1 MAAVHDQIGRFPVQ
15 QMNGSQC
22 AGERSPHESEVS
34 LLAEQMF
41 RQIMIPFFLSSGSQ
55 TAGTDCGSRRSRSL
69 LFDRAK
75 PW

>member
-41 RQIMIPFFLSSGSQ
+41 RQIMIPFFLIADLRLRVQ
-55 TAGTDCGSRRSRSL
+55 TAVAGEQVL
-69 LFDRAK
+69 AV
-75 PW
+75 